1 MFKKIQN
8 YTTKKQ
14 AQFVNLLL
22 RKKYLVILIPLII
35 TIMLVTLVG
44 FIDATNKINQVEVV
58 NNQKYLYPVLRFG
71 QYGLMNGLGKITV
84 MPIYKNI
91 EVIPYKADIPIPVQF
106 LSDSSNRYGYVR
118 DIEGVD
124 EETDKEVVIRPK
136 YVLAGAFKD
145 GIAKVFST
153 RQDLDSNKSSFIN
166 QDGETVL
173 TIDEY
178 GEYSNGMVSVKNI
191 DNTYNY
197 INLKGEVILK
207 NLVFDPSYEIGYY
220 NDYLSLNKT
229 LYNKFSKTVFTSN
242 YDTLGVVSEGLIAV
256 TRDNKLG
263 FVNLQ
268 GETVITPQYD
278 LGIYDVYK
286 DIDFRDN
293 PNINLRVDKEQD
305 RVEDFVFV
313 DGLARVRKDKKYHFI
328 NKENKIVI
336 EDVGVEV
343 KNIAKQRSY
352 NSFND
357 GLAIKVVDKE
367 GKKSCGYIDKTGKEI
382 ISPKFKNCNIFVG
395 KLVLNDGNYIDRIG
409 EVVNSYNYD

>member
-124 EETDKEVVIRPK
+124 EETDKEVLIRPK

-357 GLAIKVVDKE
+357 SLAIKVVDKE